1 MNIFKPIFTIA
12 MLICLVAVI
21 GTIEIY
27 FIKLPSVDITTRF
40 ILISL
45 MAFNIIALI
54 TLMFFVGKNIYRL
67 YIERQQK
74 ILGYKFKTKLVT
86 IFIILTLLPSG
97 FLFAAASG
105 LATNYIN
112 RIFSPQ
118 MKVPFAKSVE
128 LARDFYDFERRQA
141 LEVARYAANTGTAS
155 GVPGYKIIRY
165 GHPPPNAAEII
176 TDAFNGKEGT
186 EVMSTETGDIVIAAV
201 PDSHGKKSIV
211 VAEAILPKSI
221 GMKSGELKELYED
234 FIKLESLKNP
244 MRLNYMLILGFITL
258 MIVFAGIW
266 VSLKLSR
273 GITIPI
279 QSLATATRQIAEG
292 NLNIRVEEKS
302 EDEIGLLIDS
312 FNRMVSQLKEN
323 KDSLENAYKELDRRR
338 LYLENTL
345 ENITSGVLC
354 IDNNGNIQTVNKAAC
369 AILQK
374 NREEIVGTHWRQL
387 IMSLNSEDLA
397 SMVSGLEGKQISEVK
412 REIKINISGQALSLR
427 IYITAIRETI
437 TAKAMG
443 MLVVFEDLTDV
454 INAQKA
460 ITWQDVSRRIA
471 HEIKNPLTPIKLST
485 ERLIRK
491 WRQNDENFDSVFEK
505 STKTIISEVES
516 LKKLVDVFA
525 KYGKMPEI
533 TKESANIAEMIEDV
547 VSLYKGFK
555 DIAINVTIADDI
567 THVHVDKEQ
576 FKRVIINVVDNAIN
590 AMGNSGT
597 INIDAYIK
605 ESTLIIN
612 IADNGK
618 GIADE
623 EKEKLFIPYFSKTKG
638 GTGLGLAISARII
651 ADHGGSITI
660 KDNIPKGSIFTV
672 KVPV

>member
-1 MNIFKPIFTIA
+1 MKIFKPILTIV
-12 MLICLVAVI
+12 MIICLVAIV
-21 GTIEIY
+21 GAIEIY
-27 FIKLPSVDITTRF
+27 FMKLPSVDITTRF

-86 IFIILTLLPSG
+86 IFVILTLLPSG

-118 MKVPFAKSVE
+118 MKAPFTKSVE
-128 LARDFYDFERRQA
+128 LARDFYDFERRHA
-141 LEVARYAANTGTAS
+141 LETARYAANIGTTS
-155 GVPGYKIIRY
+155 KIPGYKIMRY
-165 GHPPPNAAEII
+165 KKLPNDAPEII
-176 TDAFNGKEGT
+176 SEAFKGKENT
-186 EVMSTETGDIVIAAV
+186 EILSKETGDVIRAAV
-201 PDSHGKKSIV
+201 PDNHGNIV

-221 GMKSGELKELYED
+221 GLKSEELIGLYED
-234 FIKLESLKNP
+234 FIKLESLKTP
-244 MRLNYMLILGFITL
+244 LRLNYMLILGFITL

-279 QSLATATRQIAEG
+279 QSLAAATSQIASG
-292 NLNIRVEEKS
+292 NLNVRVKEKS
-302 EDEIGLLIDS
+302 EDEIGLLINS
-312 FNRMVSQLKEN
+312 FNQMVSQLKEN
-323 KDSLENAYKELDRRR
+323 KDSLENAYRELDRRR

-374 NREEIVGTHWRQL
+374 NRGEIVGTHWRHL
-387 IMSLNSEDLA
+387 IMSLNSEELA
-397 SMVSGLEGKQISEVK
+397 SMVSGLEGKQINEVK

-443 MLVVFEDLTDV
+443 MLVVFEDLTEV
-454 INAQKA
+454 IKAQKA
-460 ITWQDVSRRIA
+460 ITWQEVSKRIA

-485 ERLIRK
+485 ERLIKK
-491 WRQNDENFDSVFEK
+491 WQKKDEQFDSVFEK

-516 LKKLVDVFA
+516 LKRLVDVFA

-533 TKESANIAEMIEDV
+533 TKEPVNVAEIIEDV
-547 VSLYKGFK
+547 ASLYRGFK

-567 THVHVDKEQ
+567 TYAQVDKEQ
-576 FKRVIINVVDNAIN
+576 FKRVIINIVDNAIN
-590 AMGNSGT
+590 AMESSGT
-597 INIDAYIK
+597 INIDAHIK
-605 ESTLIIN
+605 ENILIIN
-612 IADNGK
+612 IADNGQ
-618 GIADE
+618 GIADD

-638 GTGLGLAISARII
+638 GTGLGLAISSRII
-651 ADHGGSITI
+651 ADHGGRITI
-660 KDNIPKGSIFTV
+660 KDNIPKGSIFTIE
-672 KVPV
+672 VPV